1 MEIQN
6 KHIVLTLDEETLLLS
21 VRIGNM
27 VWKWHDHA
35 VPQLVC
41 DFGSVPFVSA
51 RRIRHNTFRNGVG
64 FGIESCYQGFL
75 VEDQEVP
82 YAFYTRIWI
91 EESTEHLYMEWIPI
105 EEAGLKVQKV
115 FWPGEM
121 EFEEKRSDW
130 YTLLNV
136 GQGLMVPNDWPTELG
151 KLYAFSCLI
160 LPNPDPVPDG
170 QPL

>member
-64 FGIESCYQGFL
+64 FGIESG
-75 VEDQEVP
+75 
-82 YAFYTRIWI
+82 
-91 EESTEHLYMEWIPI
+91 STD
-105 EEAGLKVQKV
+105 AGCGMGENPCTH
-115 FWPGEM
+115 FPG
-121 EFEEKRSDW
+121 S
-130 YTLLNV
+130 
-136 GQGLMVPNDWPTELG
+136 
-151 KLYAFSCLI
+151 
-160 LPNPDPVPDG
+160 
-170 QPL
+170 